1 MNDDLKNLVR
11 SEWFAYFRWT
21 AGLST
26 FLVGISLTILALIH
40 KNIEPYSMVI
50 LIIADVVLLANII
63 LTMRLLRI
71 GLFDVY
77 HKLAFDFL
85 PRYKLMWYERLVK
98 NSESLIK
105 WLFRIG
111 IIIFLSFPISYW
123 AGKTIIYYLK
133 YILGYIVRMFT

>member
-1 MNDDLKNLVR
+1 
-11 SEWFAYFRWT
+11 
-21 AGLST
+21 
-26 FLVGISLTILALIH
+26 
-40 KNIEPYSMVI
+40 MVI